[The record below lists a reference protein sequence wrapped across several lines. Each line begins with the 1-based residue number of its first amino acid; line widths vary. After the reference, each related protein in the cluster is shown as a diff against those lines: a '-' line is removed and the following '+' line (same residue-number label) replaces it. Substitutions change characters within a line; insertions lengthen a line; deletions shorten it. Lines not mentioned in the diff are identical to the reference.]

1 MQIKMKYCLIAVFTV
16 LVYRIVFCVSGYI
29 RTVYYE
35 KKYKA
40 YLAGDGEVFTLYAA
54 SVQKL
59 FKQAEIPAPLL
70 PLCEPV
76 GYGKI
81 RTANV
86 SVFENMANKRQDTV
100 YHMANSFIRAKGY
113 FRMCLLECI
122 SPLYWVQLVVFL
134 PGKMLGYVGI
144 SSDKMI
150 SKFLQIAYWLLT
162 PLFLCFRTQI
172 YDFIIQLLQ
181 NV

>member
-1 MQIKMKYCLIAVFTV
+1 MV
-16 LVYRIVFCVSGYI
+16 
-29 RTVYYE
+29 
-35 KKYKA
+35 
-40 YLAGDGEVFTLYAA
+40 
-54 SVQKL
+54 
-59 FKQAEIPAPLL
+59 
-70 PLCEPV
+70 
-76 GYGKI
+76 
-81 RTANV
+81 
-86 SVFENMANKRQDTV
+86 
-100 YHMANSFIRAKGY
+100 NSFIRAKGY

-134 PGKMLGYVGI
+134 PGKMLGYAGI